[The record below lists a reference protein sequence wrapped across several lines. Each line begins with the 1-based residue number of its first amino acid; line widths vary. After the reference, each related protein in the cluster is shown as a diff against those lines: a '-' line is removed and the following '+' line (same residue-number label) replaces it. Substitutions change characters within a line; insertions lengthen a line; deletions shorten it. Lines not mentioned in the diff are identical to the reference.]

1 MCTKLEIYAQS
12 GMENEYYLEDNLR
25 CEATFATLQRSN
37 NATLFWHYKNVW
49 QNVNDTITHGSG
61 TITFDKG
68 YWTFDMIQDKLR
80 DNKIVLK
87 FNAHDN
93 TCKIYSKE
101 QLNLKSFGLL
111 LGFPLSCVVSAKAW
125 KTSPK
130 AVDINLGLRYVT
142 LSCDSVNSAKNFD
155 RQGRRSQTLFTFPV
169 LPNQNLSSA
178 VLYFGNIGS
187 TTPMNNGLFSSF
199 KFTIDSN
206 TGDDI
211 GVDIYFEIR
220 IKE

>member
-12 GMENEYYLEDNLR
+12 GMENEYYLEDNLI
-25 CEATFATLQRSN
+25 CEATSSMTLN
-37 NATLFWHYKNVW
+37 NATLFWHYKNVR
-49 QNVNDTITHGSG
+49 QNVNDTITHGSD
-61 TITFDKG
+61 TITSEKG

-80 DNKIVLK
+80 ESKIMLK

-93 TCKIYSKE
+93 MCKIYSEE
-101 QLNLKSFGLL
+101 QLNLKNFGLL
-111 LGFPLSCVVSAKAW
+111 LGFPLSHVVSAKVW

-130 AVDINLGLRYVT
+130 VVDINLGLRYVT

-155 RQGRRSQTLFTFPV
+155 RQGRRSQSLFTFPV

-178 VLYFGNIGS
+178 VMYFGDIGS
-187 TTPMNNGLFSSF
+187 TTPMNNGIFNR
-199 KFTIDSN
+199 FTFMIDSN
-206 TGDDI
+206 IKDDI
-211 GVDIYFEIR
+211 GVDIYFEIK

>member
-1 MCTKLEIYAQS
+1 M
-12 GMENEYYLEDNLR
+12 
-25 CEATFATLQRSN
+25 TLN

-49 QNVNDTITHGSG
+49 QNVNDTITHGSN
-61 TITFDKG
+61 TITFDEG
-68 YWTFDMIQDKLR
+68 YWTFDMIQDKLN

-93 TCKIYSKE
+93 TCKIYSE
-101 QLNLKSFGLL
+101 AQLNLKNFGLL
-111 LGFPLSCVVSAKAW
+111 LGFPLLHVMSAKVW

-130 AVDINLGLRYVT
+130 VVDINLGLRYVT

-155 RQGRRSQTLFTFPV
+155 RQGRRSQLLFTFPV

-178 VLYFGNIGS
+178 VSYFGNIGS
-187 TTPMNNGLFSSF
+187 TTPMRNGLFSSF
-199 KFTIDSN
+199 TFTIDSN
-206 TGDDI
+206 IKDHI
-211 GVDIYFEIR
+211 GVIYFEIK

>member
-1 MCTKLEIYAQS
+1 MALQKCLTKL
-12 GMENEYYLEDNLR
+12 
-25 CEATFATLQRSN
+25 
-37 NATLFWHYKNVW
+37 YK
-49 QNVNDTITHGSG
+49 TITHGSNN
-61 TITFDKG
+61 IIFNQG

-80 DNKIVLK
+80 DKIALK

-93 TCKIYSKE
+93 MCKIYSDKI
-101 QLNLKSFGLL
+101 LNLKNFGLL
-111 LGFPLSCVVSAKAW
+111 LGFPLSYTVSPKVC

-142 LSCDSVNSAKNFD
+142 LSCDSINSAKNFG

-178 VLYFGNIGS
+178 VSYFSNIGS
-187 TTPMNNGLFSSF
+187 TTPMNNGLFNSF
-199 KFTIDSN
+199 TFMIDSN
-206 TGDDI
+206 IDRVLPVVGNDI
-211 GVDIYFEIR
+211 GVVIYFEVI